1 MIINNIINDLVAF
14 IFSNIHSIK
23 IKITKA
29 NQYYMN
35 NLIIVKI
42 FE

>member
-14 IFSNIHSIK
+14 IFNNIYSIK

-35 NLIIVKI
+35 NLIIVKT